1 MHPAMMTSYELTQ
14 RLMSVATYYDVREAG
29 TEDVVYHV
37 KAELMS
43 PRPSCALWDEKADKE
58 LARLKGNFN
67 KTHFTIEANG
77 KELARVDFP
86 TIAFKKKLALTIG
99 DKQYHADAGV
109 LSTLYNFSCTD
120 ADGNVA
126 MSVRKKEGFTKVRDR
141 FTVEPSELAP
151 KEIALLVAVAIHTRY
166 FEMI

>member
-1 MHPAMMTSYELTQ
+1 MTSYELTQ
-14 RLMSVATYYDVREAG
+14 RLMSLATYYDVREAG
-29 TEDVVYHV
+29 KEDVVFHV

-43 PRPSCALWDEKADKE
+43 PRPSCALWDEKTNEEIAH
-58 LARLKGNFN
+58 LKGNFN
-67 KTHFTIEANG
+67 KTSFVIESKG
-77 KELARVDFP
+77 KELAKVEFP
-86 TIAFKKKLALTIG
+86 TIAFKKKLSLTVG

-109 LSTLYNFSCTD
+109 LSTLYNFSCVD
-120 ADGNVA
+120 ADGKVA
-126 MSVRKKEGFTKVRDR
+126 MSVKKKEGFTKVRDR